1 MSTPTG
7 TAKRPARAR
16 VGSSP
21 RHGISRRRSDLA
33 KLVAACVSIAGFA
46 AFVIPQPER
55 ESMPRAHHAVVVR
68 VVDGDTIVLADV
80 GKARLIG
87 LDTPE
92 VFGPDAPQCFGAAA
106 STYAKRV
113 LTGVTVRWAWGLEK
127 RDRFQRAL
135 VYVWLPSGR
144 FLNEDLLALGMARV
158 LTIAPN
164 DRYETRFQAA
174 QRAARKR
181 HSGLWRACP
190 TRAFGL

>member
-1 MSTPTG
+1 MSAPTG
-7 TAKRPARAR
+7 TPKRSARAG

-21 RHGISRRRSDLA
+21 RHGIPRNRSDLP
-33 KLVAACVSIAGFA
+33 KLVVTCVSIAGFA
-46 AFVIPQPER
+46 ALVIPQPEPGPMAQ
-55 ESMPRAHHAVVVR
+55 EHQAAVVR

-174 QRAARKR
+174 QRAARER
-181 HSGLWRACP
+181 HSGLWRACR
-190 TRAFGL
+190 T